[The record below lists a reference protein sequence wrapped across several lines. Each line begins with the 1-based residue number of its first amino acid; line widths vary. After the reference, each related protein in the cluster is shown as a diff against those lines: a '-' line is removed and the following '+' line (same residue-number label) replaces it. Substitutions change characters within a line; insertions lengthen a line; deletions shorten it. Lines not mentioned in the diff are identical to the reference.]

1 MNKKTMDAAIAAFL
15 ANGGEVTRLRPA
27 SKQAV
32 AKASRMAYHRD
43 RAMNGSERSKAFLE
57 KARQKESQMI
67 FSRDEREA
75 EE

>member
-15 ANGGEVTRLRPA
+15 ANGGKVTRLRPA
-27 SKQAV
+27 TKRAV
-32 AKASRMAYHRD
+32 DKASRMAYHRE
-43 RAMNGSERSKAFLE
+43 RALNGSERSRALLE